1 MKHFKTYEAYKLGVN
16 GVGSLRNSLTALKR
30 QNINGRYVDPEIL
43 AQAIRNEYEAIT
55 GEKYEDE
62 VQMSMDNTIADIIG
76 HYKLD
81 GPDFMAAWDKV
92 VKESVNEAKGGQIM
106 PGDYVKNQHGNIY
119 QRVDGKV
126 GRHDAYVRVTNGKVG
141 KRKTGLHD
149 SFKLTLVNKDELKEN
164 VKVGDIL
171 TKDGK
176 KGKVVKVM
184 DDMANVDFG
193 NGDVYGITFGR
204 IKGSEIVK
212 ENHSLEAKDMQVLK
226 DAFNHLFTG
235 TSGKFSKLEDLRRVI
250 KYLMD
255 TNGAN
260 ESAPGYKHDCA
271 AKVVH
276 ETYGKGTCIPEKH
289 TLVKEGKK
297 YVVTHYDVLFENG
310 KTVTDIPVSELEIK
324 TQNEHWHKNYK
335 KKKK

>member
-1 MKHFKTYEAYKLGVN
+1 MKHFKTFEAYKLGVN
-16 GVGSLRNSLTALKR
+16 GVGSLKNSLASLKR

-43 AQAIRNEYEAIT
+43 AQGIRNEYEAIT

-126 GRHDAYVRVTNGKVG
+126 GKHDAYVRVTNGKPG
-141 KRKTGLHD
+141 KKKTGLHD
-149 SFKLTLVNKDELKEN
+149 SFKLTLVNKDELE
-164 VKVGDIL
+164 
-171 TKDGK
+171 
-176 KGKVVKVM
+176 
-184 DDMANVDFG
+184 
-193 NGDVYGITFGR
+193 
-204 IKGSEIVK
+204 
-212 ENHSLEAKDMQVLK
+212 EA
-226 DAFNHLFTG
+226 
-235 TSGKFSKLEDLRRVI
+235 
-250 KYLMD
+250 
-255 TNGAN
+255 
-260 ESAPGYKHDCA
+260 APGFKHDCA

-276 ETYGKGTCIPEKH
+276 ETYGKGNCIPEKH

-310 KTVTDIPVSELEIK
+310 KTVEDIPVSELDIK
-324 TQNEHWHKNYK
+324 TTNEHWHKGYK